1 MNAPWNRKQAGHAP
15 VLALA
20 LGLGLGL
27 LAASGCGS
35 EEITLADAPPD
46 ATEKVLKA
54 QPKPTKAQRLPPKEQ
69 MSQGRPY

>member
-15 VLALA
+15 VLAFA
-20 LGLGLGL
+20 LGLGLV
-27 LAASGCGS
+27 AASGCGS

-54 QPKPTKAQRLPPKEQ
+54 QPKPTKSQRLPPKDQ

>member
-1 MNAPWNRKQAGHAP
+1 MNAPWNRKQARHTP

-20 LGLGLGL
+20 LGL

-54 QPKPTKAQRLPPKEQ
+54 QPKPTKAERLPPKEQ
-69 MSQGRPY
+69 LSQGRPY